1 MLVSMRQMLDRAKAE
16 KYAVAAPNTFNVETV
31 EAAFQAA
38 SELKS
43 PVIIDCAGV
52 HGIELIAE
60 LTRFYDKRYPE
71 VPVALNLDHGST
83 YEEAI
88 RAIKAGFTSV
98 MADRSTLP
106 YEDNVAQVKEIVR
119 AAHAVGVSVEAEL
132 GHVGMGFEYDKTRD
146 GGLTDPDEAVRFV
159 KETDI
164 DCLAVAVGTSHG
176 SYKGE
181 PRIEFD
187 RLAVMHRRIDIP
199 LVLHGGSGTG
209 DDNLRRAVETGIQKV
224 NLFTDLSNRGIGFMR
239 VYLTGER
246 PDADVEAAP
255 VDGDGPA
262 GEFDGDNRTVN
273 LCDAFAEG
281 AKGYKEA
288 LKHYMVLFGSAGK
301 A

>member
-1 MLVSMRQMLDRAKAE
+1 MLISMRQMLDRAKAE

-38 SELKS
+38 SELRA
-43 PVIIDCAGV
+43 PIIIDCAGV

-60 LTRFYDKRYPE
+60 LTRFYDRRYPE

-88 RAIKAGFTSV
+88 LAIKAGFTSV

-106 YEDNVAQVKEIVR
+106 YEENVAQVKEIVQ

-132 GHVGMGFEYDKTRD
+132 GHVGMGFEYNKTRD
-146 GGLTDPDEAVRFV
+146 GGLTDPDEAVHFV
-159 KETDI
+159 RETNI

-176 SYKGE
+176 SYQGE

-187 RLAVMHRRIDIP
+187 RLAVMRRRIDIP

-209 DDNLRRAVETGIQKV
+209 DENLRRAVETGIQKV
-224 NLFTDLSNRGIGFMR
+224 NLFTDLSSKGIGFLR
-239 VYLTGER
+239 AYLGGER
-246 PDADVEAAP
+246 PEMDKTLTED
-255 VDGDGPA
+255 DGPA
-262 GEFDGDNRTVN
+262 GEFDGDNRTIN
-273 LCDAFAEG
+273 LCDAFAAG

-288 LKHYMVLFGSAGK
+288 LKHYMVLFGSANK